1 MLDHVSVQCDDLAAS
16 REFYERLLAPLGVTV
31 AMDYGDVLGEL
42 EKRDWD
48 DSSRADSPLT
58 LDDRYTLI
66 DSTGR
71 SVSAVVDQI
80 EARVRQGI

>member
-1 MLDHVSVQCDDLAAS
+1 MTGILS
-16 REFYERLLAPLGVTV
+16 
-31 AMDYGDVLGEL
+31 
-42 EKRDWD
+42 
-48 DSSRADSPLT
+48 
-58 LDDRYTLI
+58 I